1 MISRDV
7 CLLINKENDDE
18 TQVHE
23 TLIMTNKIQQLEAK
37 LKELTQWNKERLYD
51 EVGDNGQECISQRWV
66 MTEKFN
72 SGSKVVKAHLCTR
85 GFEEEQNF

>member
-51 EVGDNGQECISQRWV
+51 EVGDNGQECISQR
-66 MTEKFN
+66 
-72 SGSKVVKAHLCTR
+72 
-85 GFEEEQNF
+85 

>member
-72 SGSKVVKAHLCTR
+72 SGSKVVQVHLCTR
-85 GFEEEQNF
+85 VFEEEQNF